1 MLVGRF
7 REALVHSSGDQCPQP
22 GNLTAVFV
30 RAAEHRWYTQPGG
43 LERAWNRAM
52 TKMWAER
59 GEGLDP
65 TPGDTEAPW
74 VASWQELQP
83 SGKAHSLGGPQGGA
97 AGRESPAWHPSLPV
111 TSGWGRKQGGEP
123 RRMDLEGCAPGKMM
137 LSGFFPICK
146 GRVRNT
152 YPRTSLVVQWLRM
165 CLPMQGTWV

>member
-30 RAAEHRWYTQPGG
+30 RVQQDTNGTLSPSG
-43 LERAWNRAM
+43 LERAWNRTT

-83 SGKAHSLGGPQGGA
+83 SGKARSLGGPQGGA
-97 AGRESPAWHPSLPV
+97 AGREIPAWHPSLPF
-111 TSGWGRKQGGEP
+111 GWGKKQGGEP
-123 RRMDLEGCAPGKMM
+123 RRMDLEGCVPGRMM

-152 YPRTSLVVQWLRM
+152 YPRTALVVQWLRM
-165 CLPMQGTWV
+165 HLPMQGMRV